1 MKKDILL
8 ALARTVP
15 YLMGRVKGS
24 FFDSNG
30 VKIHYTDEGSG
41 EPVVLV
47 HGYGADADNNWR
59 IPGVTQV
66 LKKDYRVIALDNRGH
81 GLSDKP
87 HDPDMYGVEMVKDIP
102 RLLDHLGIEK
112 AHVVGYSMG
121 GFITLKLITMFPER
135 LLSAAPCGA
144 GWDQPTSDNMK
155 LLLSIADS
163 LDQGKGFGPLLI
175 SINQMGKTPN
185 GFVIK
190 LVDAIMKWLNDI
202 PALAATMRRFA
213 DLAVTEEELR
223 KNTVPVLSIV
233 GSVDPLRAGVDKMI
247 GVMANHEAVY
257 IEGGDHMTA
266 LDSRYIQA
274 LTAFLAKHSTS

>member
-1 MKKDILL
+1 MKDVLL
-8 ALARTVP
+8 ALGRTIP
-15 YLMGRVKGS
+15 YLTGRVKGS

-30 VKIHYTDEGSG
+30 VKIHYTDESSG

-59 IPGVTQV
+59 IPGVTQA
-66 LKKDYRVIALDNRGH
+66 LKKHYRVIALDNRGH

-87 HDPDMYGVEMVKDIP
+87 HDPGMYGLEMVRDIP
-102 RLLDHLGIEK
+102 RLLDHLKIEK

-144 GWDQPTSDNMK
+144 GWDQVNEDNMK
-155 LLLSIADS
+155 LLMSIADS
-163 LDQGKGFGPLLI
+163 LDAGKGFEPLLM
-175 SINQMGKTPN
+175 SIDRIGRKPN
-185 GFVIK
+185 KLLIK
-190 LVDAIMKWLNDI
+190 LVDGIMKWLNDI
-202 PALAATMRRFA
+202 PALACVMRRFA
-213 DLAVTEEELR
+213 DLEITEEALR

-233 GSVDPLRAGVDKMI
+233 GSLDPLRAGVDRMA

-257 IEGGDHMTA
+257 IEGGDHMTTLGKGYVEA
-266 LDSRYIQA
+266 LM
-274 LTAFLAKHSTS
+274 TFLAKHSKS